1 VQSDNLS
8 PPRTP
13 GDNLIPYIPQ
23 PTLWLDEAV
32 TPFEYGDSFTPGG
45 SVLDMLTASWGD
57 ELRQDSSVEIQVAV
71 IRSEI
76 PEMVL
81 FRAWEERDAVRV
93 GVALGWS
100 RHHARDCTSGV
111 ESIGI
116 PVSCKRVATVG
127 SIGTCTLDVRAD
139 TAAQQEVLDA
149 LVERGIW
156 DLPGDGTQLGR
167 DGVSLFVHL
176 RRGHAERKYGYWFG
190 DLEASASIRQAWGVT
205 ELVQDFISLGG
216 YPMPGEDTP
225 ECISPKEIACE
236 ANDTVVELCP
246 VTPLLL

>member
-1 VQSDNLS
+1 MSRVTRLTIVFLTSSGCVVSCAPHETDTSVQSDNLS

-100 RHHARDCTSGV
+100 RHHARYCTSGV

-116 PVSCKRVATVG
+116 PVSCKRV
-127 SIGTCTLDVRAD
+127 SQL
-139 TAAQQEVLDA
+139 
-149 LVERGIW
+149 GIS
-156 DLPGDGTQLGR
+156 DPSQLGR
-167 DGVSLFVHL
+167 TD
-176 RRGHAERKYGYWFG
+176 RTPA
-190 DLEASASIRQAWGVT
+190 RQ
-205 ELVQDFISLGG
+205 
-216 YPMPGEDTP
+216 
-225 ECISPKEIACE
+225 
-236 ANDTVVELCP
+236 N
-246 VTPLLL
+246 